1 MSRMNI
7 VLMAHGSTESANA
20 TIHQLATDVASAV
33 NADCVTAAFLNG
45 SPRITDVLEEFDP
58 GQVTVVPIMTSN
70 GYYLGKLPE
79 LLRENCNY
87 ESLDVSI
94 TPVVGTH
101 QDMAVAMSQRLDTWL
116 QRQQL
121 DPAQTTVVV
130 IGHGTARNANSCQ
143 STLDLVEHLQALN
156 QWENLEFQPAF
167 LDQQP
172 ALKQVVA
179 EVTRPNVIA
188 LPFLISPGPH
198 LVEDVTAALG
208 MEKGRFPLIG
218 QRSSVDKAN
227 QPGVCICDCAL
238 VEYPEMRS
246 VVLDLI
252 AGVPV

>member
-1 MSRMNI
+1 MSRTNI
-7 VLMAHGSTESANA
+7 VLVAHGSTETANA
-20 TIHQLATDVASAV
+20 TIHQLATDIASAV
-33 NADCVTAAFLNG
+33 SADCVTAAFLNG
-45 SPRITDVLEEFDP
+45 TPRITEVLEGLDP
-58 GQVTVVPIMTSN
+58 GRVTVVPIMTSN
-70 GYYLGKLPE
+70 GYYLGKLPK
-79 LLRENCNY
+79 LLRENRNY
-87 ESLDVSI
+87 DLLDITI

-101 QDMAVAMSQRLDTWL
+101 QDMSVAMSRRLDAWL

-143 STLDLVEHLQALN
+143 TTLDLVEHLQALN

-172 ALKQVVA
+172 ALKHVVA
-179 EVTRPNVIA
+179 EVTRPHVIA

-208 MEKGRFPLIG
+208 LEEGRFPLIG

-227 QPGVCICDCAL
+227 RTGVCLCDCAL

-246 VVLDLI
+246 VVLDLV